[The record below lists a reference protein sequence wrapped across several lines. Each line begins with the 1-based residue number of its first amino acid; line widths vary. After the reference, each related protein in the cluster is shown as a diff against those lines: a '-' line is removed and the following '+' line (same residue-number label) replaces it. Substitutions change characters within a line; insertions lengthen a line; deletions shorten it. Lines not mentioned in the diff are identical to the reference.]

1 MHYLSVHDIVWIN
14 TTLTGKTVSYNY
26 EKLEAAMAAQY
37 SYGSSKDVAGQA
49 ANLLEVLL
57 VEKPF
62 HYGNRRTAF
71 VATCAFLS
79 ANGYSV
85 ATDSSTIGSALAAVE
100 YGSATSADAVDQIAR
115 PANTALRPGFTLR
128 QLITHLLHAHRDT
141 VSGLAERDT
150 EPVAA

>member
-37 SYGSSKDVAGQA
+37 SYGNSTDVAGQA

-57 VEKPF
+57 IQKPF

-71 VATCAFLS
+71 VAACAFLS

-85 ATDSSTIGSALAAVE
+85 SSDSAAIFGAIASVENHTSSPAEAIATIAAP
-100 YGSATSADAVDQIAR
+100 S
-115 PANTALRPGFTLR
+115 NTGLRPGFSLR
-128 QLITHLLHAHRDT
+128 QLVTHLLHAYRDT
-141 VSGLAERDT
+141 VSGLAERDA